1 MTVSAVTPVR
11 CLTGACIAGTLG
23 LLLYRLTAAI
33 AHSFASHP
41 VSTHNQLIYGLT
53 VAVRTIVVGICT
65 LGTGVFSIIGVGLVA
80 LSVQLL
86 WQRWIQPSQD

>member
-1 MTVSAVTPVR
+1 MTVPTPTPLR

-23 LLLYRLTAAI
+23 LLLYRLTGTI
-33 AHSFASHP
+33 AYSFASHA
-41 VSTHNQLIYGLT
+41 VSTHNQVIYSLT
-53 VAVRTIVVGICT
+53 VAVRTLVVGLCT

-86 WQRWIQPSQD
+86 WQRWVQPSQD